1 MNTLILVTQNNLEEI
16 TAFAK
21 ELGERQKLS
30 NSGKL
35 LITGGYYLDDN
46 QLREIGRP
54 LGGCYEV
61 TELTKVQ
68 VSPDQDGDTQLATM
82 LATFIMQRYTT
93 VPGPWLVVDSRFEIN
108 RDNPISLMEKLHNE
122 SQQENSGRA
131 TTTGGGR
138 VPVGPVVIGA
148 EAQRLSTLRTVSGEP
163 WRGRGRWVFNVC
175 SWNQISAEDYP
186 FRVPAIEA
194 SDEAKSGSQDKGISP
209 GVTKV
214 VEVTE
219 NASTSDLPIS
229 NYVPQKQ
236 EPTKQYDGFMEV
248 EPGDDDTPMTTEKM
262 VEKMALGD
270 DEVLTVDDSLTIK
283 ESDGEVS
290 RTPVEPKKEIDNSH
304 IPKPFVPIEPDTYET
319 ASKEVLIEQV
329 HKRSGKKPHPRT
341 GIPKLIASLRELD
354 LSKIQE

>member
-1 MNTLILVTQNNLEEI
+1 MNTLILVTQNNLEEM

-46 QLREIGRP
+46 QLREIGKP

-68 VSPDQDGDTQLATM
+68 VSPDQDSDTQLATM

-93 VPGPWLVVDSRFEIN
+93 VPGPWLVVDSRFEVN
-108 RDNPISLMEKLHNE
+108 SDNPVSLMEKFHNE

-131 TTTGGGR
+131 TTSGGGR
-138 VPVGPVVIGA
+138 VPIGPVVIGA
-148 EAQRLSTLRTVSGEP
+148 EVQRLSTLRTVSGEP

-175 SWNQISAEDYP
+175 SWNQMSAEDYP
-186 FRVPAIEA
+186 FRVPAIE
-194 SDEAKSGSQDKGISP
+194 SEAQSGSQDKGLSP
-209 GVTKV
+209 GATKV
-214 VEVTE
+214 VEITK
-219 NASTSDLPIS
+219 NARSSDLPIS

-248 EPGDDDTPMTTEKM
+248 ENAENDSPMTTEKM
-262 VEKMALGD
+262 VERMALGD
-270 DEVLTVDDSLTIK
+270 DEVLSIDNSPTSDELQGETSPPAR
-283 ESDGEVS
+283 ESAK
-290 RTPVEPKKEIDNSH
+290 TIDNSH

-319 ASKEVLIEQV
+319 ATRETLLEQV
-329 HKRSGKKPHPRT
+329 HERSGKKPHPRT
-341 GIPKLIASLRELD
+341 GSPKLIAALRELD
-354 LSKIQE
+354 LSKVQE